1 MSKSEKNI
9 IKGRLV
15 RSYLLSLFTISLILF
30 LMGAVLL
37 LGVNGKAV
45 SDYFKESVVVS
56 LILKNSV
63 QEGEAMQLIKKIEM
77 RDGVKSVD
85 YISKEQGQKEMEKIL
100 GSDFLDV
107 FQANPIPISL
117 DIKLKGEYVVSDS
130 LAVISEEFSKE
141 KLVEE
146 VVYQDSLVET
156 LNANLRKIGV
166 VFAVVIAIL
175 LLISSVLISN
185 TVRLNVYDKRFVV
198 NTMRLVGATKS
209 FIRKPFIT
217 KGLFQGLIASLL
229 AVVALLITLYFAQKE
244 FGQLFAIFDAN
255 LMLIVMAV
263 LILVGVLI
271 CVVSTAI
278 SVNKIVSLNKD
289 ELYY

>member
-1 MSKSEKNI
+1 MSKSEKSI

-156 LNANLRKIGV
+156 LNANLSKIGV

>member
-1 MSKSEKNI
+1 MSKKEKNI

-63 QEGEAMQLIKKIEM
+63 QESEAMQLIKKIEM

-85 YISKEQGQKEMEKIL
+85 YVSKEQGQEEMEKIL

-117 DIKLKGEYVVSDS
+117 DIKLQGEYVVSDS
-130 LAVISEEFSKE
+130 LEMISQELSEE

-156 LNANLRKIGV
+156 LNANLRKIGI

-198 NTMRLVGATKS
+198 NTMRLVGATKA
-209 FIRKPFIT
+209 FIRKPFLT
-217 KGLFQGLIASLL
+217 KGFFQGLFASLL
-229 AVVALLITLYFAQKE
+229 AVMALLVALYFAQKE

-263 LILVGVLI
+263 LVLVGVLI
-271 CVVSTAI
+271 CVAATALA
-278 SVNKIVSLNKD
+278 VNKIVSLNKD

>member
-77 RDGVKSVD
+77 RNGVKSVD

-130 LAVISEEFSKE
+130 LAMISEEFSKE

-156 LNANLRKIGV
+156 LNANLSKIGV

>member
-1 MSKSEKNI
+1 MSKSEKSI

>member
-1 MSKSEKNI
+1 MSKSEKSI

-130 LAVISEEFSKE
+130 LAMISEEFSKE

-156 LNANLRKIGV
+156 LNANLSKIGV

-263 LILVGVLI
+263 LIIVGVLI

>member
-1 MSKSEKNI
+1 MSKSEKSI

-130 LAVISEEFSKE
+130 LAMISEEFSKE

-244 FGQLFAIFDAN
+244 FGQLFAIFDAS

>member
-1 MSKSEKNI
+1 MSKSEKSI

-130 LAVISEEFSKE
+130 LAMISEEFSKE

>member
-1 MSKSEKNI
+1 MSKSEKSI

-130 LAVISEEFSKE
+130 LAMISEEFSKE

-156 LNANLRKIGV
+156 LNANLSKIGV

>member
-1 MSKSEKNI
+1 MSKSEKSI

-130 LAVISEEFSKE
+130 LAMISEEFSKE

-156 LNANLRKIGV
+156 LNANLSKIGV

-217 KGLFQGLIASLL
+217 KGFLQGLIASLL

>member
-130 LAVISEEFSKE
+130 LAMISEEFSKE

-156 LNANLRKIGV
+156 LNANLSKIGV

-217 KGLFQGLIASLL
+217 KGFFQGLIASLL
-229 AVVALLITLYFAQKE
+229 AVVALLVTLYFAQKE

-255 LMLIVMAV
+255 LMLIVMSV
-263 LILVGVLI
+263 LILVGILI

>member
-1 MSKSEKNI
+1 MSKSEKSI

-30 LMGAVLL
+30 LLGAVLL

-156 LNANLRKIGV
+156 LNANLSKIGV